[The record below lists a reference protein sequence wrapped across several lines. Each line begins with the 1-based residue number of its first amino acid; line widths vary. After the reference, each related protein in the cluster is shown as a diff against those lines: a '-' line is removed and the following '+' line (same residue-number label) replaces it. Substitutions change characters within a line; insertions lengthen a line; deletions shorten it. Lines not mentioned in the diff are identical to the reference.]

1 MHAADS
7 YSRLTDDQL
16 EQVKRQLAPLM
27 GRMTRLQIFE
37 MADFLIARAP
47 EPVVILAQ
55 DNDFFDPR
63 GTAET
68 FADVAHIYRLLGAE
82 DRARLVF
89 GEGPH
94 SFGTDAREQM
104 YG

>member
-37 MADFLIARAP
+37 MADFLYAEARSRSASASLDDWRF
-47 EPVVILAQ
+47 ELRV
-55 DNDFFDPR
+55 
-63 GTAET
+63 
-68 FADVAHIYRLLGAE
+68 
-82 DRARLVF
+82 
-89 GEGPH
+89 
-94 SFGTDAREQM
+94 
-104 YG
+104 